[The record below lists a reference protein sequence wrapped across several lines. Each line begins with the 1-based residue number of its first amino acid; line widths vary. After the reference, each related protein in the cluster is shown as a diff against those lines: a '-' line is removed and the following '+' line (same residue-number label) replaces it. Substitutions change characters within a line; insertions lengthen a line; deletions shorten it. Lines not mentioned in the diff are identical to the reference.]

1 MAKLTDFEAL
11 QIAAVYFQGE
21 KTPHVANT
29 SDQRIEMLFDLAE
42 KIQAEYEK
50 RTKKQGLNINPDAV
64 KKI

>member
-42 KIQAEYEK
+42 KFKLSMRNVILPK
-50 RTKKQGLNINPDAV
+50 NSNKPR
-64 KKI
+64 

>member
-1 MAKLTDFEAL
+1 MSKLTDFEAL

-21 KTPHVANT
+21 KMPHTANT

-50 RTKKQGLNINPDAV
+50 RNPAKKFKQTPLKTV
-64 KKI
+64 

>member
-29 SDQRIEMLFDLAE
+29 SDQRIEMLFDFVE
-42 KIQAEYEK
+42 GHVVIWF
-50 RTKKQGLNINPDAV
+50 V
-64 KKI
+64 